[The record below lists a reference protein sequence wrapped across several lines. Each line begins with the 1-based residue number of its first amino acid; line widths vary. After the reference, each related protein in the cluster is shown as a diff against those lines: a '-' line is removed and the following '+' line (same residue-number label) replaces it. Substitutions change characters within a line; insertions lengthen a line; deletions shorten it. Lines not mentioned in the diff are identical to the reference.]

1 MSSMLEQLW
10 PVFIAEV
17 GEKLDALEAMVTKA
31 TAQSG
36 GTDNDHTVDALF
48 REFHTLKSNLSMVDF
63 KEPMEIA
70 NACEDILHGLRK
82 SKTAPNRDMLN
93 ALLESVDWIKKQM
106 AEAAP
111 GQYPRTTN
119 EALHKKLARFR
130 QQDETETA
138 ASVITVPTAEA
149 SEKLTANIAA
159 QKEALEIDTLRISS
173 NSLDELVTQVT
184 QLILTEHRIDNM
196 AIKNNTAA
204 AIHALQNSLN
214 DENHSTG
221 DIVSTHFANLMARF
235 SEYQKSLA
243 QIDANLKTISD
254 NLQANML
261 SLRAIPLSTIFTR
274 LPRIVRQKATA
285 HSKSVQLLTDGG
297 DIAIDKSM
305 IDVIAEPIIHL
316 LHNAVVHGVEPS
328 EERKA
333 NNKPETGKIHIVASR
348 DGDLI
353 QLDIRDDGR
362 GIDHT
367 RIREEA
373 IRKGLV
379 NTTEAEQAT
388 PDFWLNLLFS
398 HDFSS
403 DLPNHT
409 TGLGVVRDHLLR
421 IGGSIT
427 LQSTLGIGTRFSLR
441 MPVTVAI
448 QNTLIMQSSQQNFA
462 IPLRQVIEIIE
473 VSPEQMTT
481 TNGIKHI
488 ALRGNSLPVYAL
500 STLLQLRATPTP
512 IRKKNLLVILQNEQQ
527 CIALFVDNIQGKQ
540 DLFLRHIHQ
549 DLLNI
554 PGISGVSL
562 LGNGNAIIILDGEG
576 LFRLTQHY
584 AEPTHAAQ

>member
-1 MSSMLEQLW
+1 MLEQLW

-31 TAQSG
+31 TVQSG
-36 GTDNDHTVDALF
+36 GADNDHAVDALF

-82 SKTAPNRDMLN
+82 SKIAPNRDILN

-106 AEAAP
+106 VEAAP

-119 EALHKKLARFR
+119 EALHKKLAPFR
-130 QQDETETA
+130 QQEETETA
-138 ASVITVPTAEA
+138 APVITAPAEA
-149 SEKLTANIAA
+149 SEKPTSNIAA

-184 QLILTEHRIDNM
+184 QLILTEHRIDNTT
-196 AIKNNTAA
+196 IKNNTAA
-204 AIHALQNSLN
+204 AMLALQNSLK
-214 DENHSTG
+214 DESNSTS
-221 DIVSTHFANLMARF
+221 DVVSTHFANLIASF
-235 SEYQKSLA
+235 SDYQKSLA
-243 QIDANLKTISD
+243 HIDANLKTISD

-285 HSKSVQLLTDGG
+285 YSKSVQLLTDGG

-316 LHNAVVHGVEPS
+316 LHNAVVHGVEPP

-353 QLDIRDDGR
+353 QLDIQDDGR
-362 GIDHT
+362 GIDPTH
-367 RIREEA
+367 IREKV

-379 NTTEAEQAT
+379 NTAEVEQAT
-388 PDFWLNLLFS
+388 SDFWLNFLFS
-398 HDFSS
+398 HGFNS
-403 DLPNHT
+403 DLPNRT
-409 TGLGVVRDHLLR
+409 TGLDVVRDHLLR

-427 LQSTLGIGTRFSLR
+427 LQSTLGTGTRFSLR

-448 QNTLIMQSSQQNFA
+448 QNTLVVQASQQNFA

-473 VSPEQMTT
+473 ISPEQITT
-481 TNGIKHI
+481 TDEIKHI
-488 ALRGNSLPVYAL
+488 ALRGNTLPMYTL
-500 STLLQLRATPTP
+500 SALLQLRTAPTP

-527 CIALFVDNIQGKQ
+527 CIALLVDNIQGKQ

-562 LGNGNAIIILDGEG
+562 LGNGNAIIILDCEG

-584 AEPTHAAQ
+584 AEPAHAAQ